1 MSYHVSTIP
10 TGVIGERS
18 KIEEEL
24 LELKDA
30 EDQQNK
36 IMVLNELSDLVGAV
50 ECYVE
55 KNFPGF
61 TLQDLVTMSNATRRA
76 FESGHRTPK
85 KS

>member
-1 MSYHVSTIP
+1 
-10 TGVIGERS
+10 
-18 KIEEEL
+18 
-24 LELKDA
+24 
-30 EDQQNK
+30 
-36 IMVLNELSDLVGAV
+36 MVLNELSDLVGAV

-76 FESGHRTPK
+76 FESGHRSPK